1 MTNHFRVSRG
11 VSQGCPLSLLLF
23 ILCVEILSQKIR
35 QNPKIKD
42 IELPYSYEPKL
53 SQFADDTTF
62 ICKDTPSLDESM
74 SLLGLRFKAKQQKDK
89 AHWKTILNPLK

>member
-1 MTNHFRVSRG
+1 MTYHFRVSRG
-11 VSQGCPLSLLLF
+11 VRQGCPLSLLLF
-23 ILCVEILSQKIR
+23 ILYVEILSQKIR
-35 QNPKIKD
+35 QNPKLKD

-74 SLLGLRFKAKQQKDK
+74 SLLRKFDDISGLKLNSKKTKLIGKQY
-89 AHWKTILNPLK
+89 